1 MVNCYA
7 VKKSLNIFA
16 NLYIW
21 SENIPVMTTNR
32 INAEVICLNCQH
44 IIEEN
49 FCGNCGQKK
58 YKRID
63 KKYLTDEVQYL
74 LLHTNKGFFYTV
86 KNILK
91 NPGKTARN
99 FVDGNRVNHYKP
111 ILLAFVL
118 STISAFISYKIIG
131 LNEKMVEIFTK
142 DPNFTKNKF
151 ASELMIDVMAFVTA
165 YNSFIMLAM
174 IPILSIAST
183 VAFITWKNNYYEHIV
198 MGAFISSLYTIFSIL
213 LLYPF
218 MYFFKDDLQ
227 FLQVLSMGSSL
238 FIILLLIWF
247 YSGFYKEKTIW
258 QVSVRVLFF
267 IVICIAIFVIIEI
280 MAIVGL
286 IIFKGPELLESF
298 AQPK

>member
-1 MVNCYA
+1 
-7 VKKSLNIFA
+7 
-16 NLYIW
+16 
-21 SENIPVMTTNR
+21 MTTNR

-44 IIEEN
+44 VIDEN

-213 LLYPF
+213 LLYPL

-238 FIILLLIWF
+238 FIIPLLIWF

>member
-1 MVNCYA
+1 
-7 VKKSLNIFA
+7 
-16 NLYIW
+16 
-21 SENIPVMTTNR
+21 MTTNR

-213 LLYPF
+213 LLYPL

-238 FIILLLIWF
+238 FIIPLLIWF
-247 YSGFYKEKTIW
+247 YSGFYREKTIW

-298 AQPK
+298 AKPNN